1 MAEMAKMYS
10 PEKCPLGLVNMS
22 HFNSVVR
29 APQFTKKFWPNV
41 ELVVVDDGIFR
52 LST

>member
-1 MAEMAKMYS
+1 MAEMWS

-22 HFNSVVR
+22 HFHSVVYG
-29 APQFTKKFWPNV
+29 PKFTLFWPNV
-41 ELVVVDDGIFR
+41 EGVVVDNGIFR